1 MGEDTPFE
9 GITDTASE
17 LVTGFGL
24 KAIGAIAVLVI
35 GLWIAKRIRITLRAR
50 LGATKVDPTLVP
62 FFSTLVYWA
71 LVAALLIAV
80 LGIFGV
86 DTASFVVVLGSA
98 GLAVGLALQGTLAN
112 FAAGVMLLIFRPF
125 NVGNWVEVAGV
136 AGTVKEISIIN
147 TVLNTGDNVKVVVPN
162 SQVFGNTMKNF
173 SANELRRIDLVMG
186 VSYDDDLQVV
196 EDTLRRVVS
205 ADERVLEDPPLNIQV
220 GELGD
225 SSVDFIVRPW
235 CQAGDYWALRWTLL
249 RKLKEELEAAGCSIP
264 YPQRDVY
271 LFQENGAS
279 GDSSEG

>member
-1 MGEDTPFE
+1 MEDESLLDGVIDKTTE
-9 GITDTASE
+9 V
-17 LVTGFGL
+17 VTGFGL
-24 KAIGAIAVLVI
+24 DALGAIAVLVI
-35 GLWIAKRIRITLRAR
+35 GLWIAKRIRMTLRNR
-50 LGATKVDPTLVP
+50 LGATRVDPTLIP
-62 FFSTLVYWA
+62 FFATLVYWA
-71 LVAALLIAV
+71 LVAAVLIAV

-86 DTASFVVVLGSA
+86 ETASFVVVLGSA

-136 AGTVKEISIIN
+136 AGTVKEISIVN
-147 TVLNTGDNVKVVVPN
+147 TILHTGDNVRVVVPN

-173 SANELRRIDLVMG
+173 SANDTRRIDLVMG

-235 CQAGDYWALRWTLL
+235 CKAEDYWALRWTLL

-271 LFQENGAS
+271 LFQQNGAPE
-279 GDSSEG
+279 DSSEG